1 MRLFC
6 RKCDKEIP
14 EYKIEI
20 IKQDNG
26 LYMHMITVEC
36 HGKGWLRCF
45 EDRHGPEFNTFVY
58 ENVYFFEKE
67 ESHTNWAA
75 FKECADILKR
85 ANIRNE
91 LGNCA
96 EMIDREYNRV
106 VAENEELKNTERKA
120 VKKTVDLH
128 LKCMALE
135 EHIDKMETIRQ
146 PLVWTKSKPTKP
158 GWYWYRKPS
167 NFFSI
172 PVYFFG
178 DNKISVPILHGGA
191 YCLSGITDIGISM
204 GEWAGPIS
212 KPEENRSCCEQ
223 WVAKTFRRYLEFK
236 DCKVPHID
244 NRFTFCPECG
254 EKL

>member
-45 EDRHGPEFNTFVY
+45 EDRHGPGFNTFVY

-67 ESHTNWAA
+67 ESHTNWVA
-75 FKECADILKR
+75 FKECADVLKH

-106 VAENEELKNTERKA
+106 VNENEGLKERIERLKDGREGPFWKSKVWTEAWERFRKA
-120 VKKTVDLH
+120 TL
-128 LKCMALE
+128 
-135 EHIDKMETIRQ
+135 T
-146 PLVWTKSKPTKP
+146 WTKDKPTKP
-158 GWYWYRKPS
+158 GWYWYRGLYQVQS
-167 NFFSI
+167 SI
-172 PVYFFG
+172 IY
-178 DNKISVPILHGGA
+178 
-191 YCLSGITDIGISM
+191 ITPNIDIVNSLKGSK
-204 GEWAGPIS
+204 GEWAGPI
-212 KPEENRSCCEQ
+212 PEPNEE
-223 WVAKTFRRYLEFK
+223 LI
-236 DCKVPHID
+236 ID
-244 NRFTFCPECG
+244 DKFPFCPKCG

>member
-45 EDRHGPEFNTFVY
+45 EDRHGPGFNTVVY

-75 FKECADILKR
+75 FKECTDILKR

-135 EHIDKMETIRQ
+135 EQLGRVEK
-146 PLVWTKSKPTKP
+146 
-158 GWYWYRKPS
+158 
-167 NFFSI
+167 F
-172 PVYFFG
+172 
-178 DNKISVPILHGGA
+178 
-191 YCLSGITDIGISM
+191 
-204 GEWAGPIS
+204 
-212 KPEENRSCCEQ
+212 SCCKQ
-223 WVAKTFRRYLEFK
+223 WKDKTFRRYLEFK
-236 DCKVPHID
+236 DCKVPYID
-244 NRFTFCPECG
+244 NKFTFCPECG